1 MQNKYLVKIAQANTE
16 VNVDGKPFKA
26 ALATA
31 TKAKLAELPAQ
42 ALGGA
47 AGAYVG
53 AKLIKNPVKFHLS
66 GRLGKA
72 KFLTAGGVTGGV
84 LGAFAGQELAGFGG
98 SLASIYRD
106 TKKQQRH
113 QDV

>member
-1 MQNKYLVKIAQANTE
+1 MQNKYLVKIAQAKTE
-16 VNVDGKPFKA
+16 VSADGKPFKA

-42 ALGGA
+42 FAGGALGGYI
-47 AGAYVG
+47 GT
-53 AKLIKNPVKFHLS
+53 KLIKTPVKFPVA
-66 GRLGKA
+66 GKVA
-72 KFLTAGGVTGGV
+72 GGV